1 MHERN
6 RLLNG
11 EILIDLSYHEND
23 VIGVTGGIYIEARP
37 QEVWK
42 TLTDYDNLSK
52 TLPKVVAS
60 RLIEKKNG
68 EIILEQ
74 TGKTGILI
82 FEKTVNFRLKVYEEH
97 FHRVSFEQI
106 SGDFHVYRGEWLLE
120 KHPEQKGTFLHYNAK
135 IKPLFF
141 APPILVSFVQRQDL
155 PGILSAHKKQAE
167 SAALYQKKT
176 NMKGHAP

>member
-1 MHERN
+1 MHEHN
-6 RLLNG
+6 RLISG
-11 EILIDLSYHEND
+11 EILIDLSYHD
-23 VIGVTGGIYIEARP
+23 DDIIGVNGGIFIDAAPE
-37 QEVWK
+37 EVWK

-82 FEKTVNFRLKVYEEH
+82 FEKTVNFRLKIYEEYL
-97 FHRVSFEQI
+97 HRVSFEQI
-106 SGDFHVYRGEWLLE
+106 SGDFHIYHGEWLLE
-120 KHPEQKGTFLHYNAK
+120 THHEYEGTFLHYYAK

-141 APPILVSFVQRQDL
+141 APPVLVSFVQRQDL
-155 PGILSAHKKQAE
+155 PGILSAHKKRAE
-167 SAALYQKKT
+167 TGSLC
-176 NMKGHAP
+176 H